1 LPYTGLEI
9 EKAYHLYF
17 GNLNLICVQI
27 NCGVLLPNS
36 CIIFERMEGA
46 TINLTGKSKAK
57 VCLLNNWRRRKTKRE
72 DIQFVVP
79 SFVDLV

>member
-1 LPYTGLEI
+1 
-9 EKAYHLYF
+9 
-17 GNLNLICVQI
+17 LNFICVQI

-57 VCLLNNWRRRKTKRE
+57 VCGSLLNNWRRRKTKRE
-72 DIQFVVP
+72 DRQFVVP
-79 SFVDLV
+79 SFADPEL